1 MWAGRAGCAIAI
13 GGVVALGV
21 WRPEPPPLDVERFSQ
36 VQDERMCVVLDTIAA
51 LAFQGI
57 TPPADPTTE
66 DMRAVI
72 HANTQLAQ
80 LAEQVRGLRATREV
94 C

>member
-1 MWAGRAGCAIAI
+1 MARTGCALAI

-21 WRPEPPPLDVERFSQ
+21 WRPAPAVDVDRLAR
-36 VQDERMCVVLDTIAA
+36 VQDERLCLVIDAITA

-57 TPPADPTTE
+57 TPPDDPTAE
-66 DMRAVI
+66 DVRAVRD
-72 HANTQLAQ
+72 ANVQMAQ

>member
-1 MWAGRAGCAIAI
+1 M
-13 GGVVALGV
+13 ALGV
-21 WRPEPPPLDVERFSQ
+21 WRPAASVDVDRMAQ

-57 TPPADPTTE
+57 TLPTDPTTE
-66 DMRAVI
+66 DMRAVRD
-72 HANTQLAQ
+72 ANAQLAQ
-80 LAEQVRGLRATREV
+80 LAEQVRGLRATKEV

>member
-1 MWAGRAGCAIAI
+1 M
-13 GGVVALGV
+13 ALGV
-21 WRPEPPPLDVERFSQ
+21 WRPAPSVDVDRLAQ
-36 VQDERMCVVLDTIAA
+36 VQDQRMCVVLDTIAA

-57 TPPADPTTE
+57 TPPEDPTTE
-66 DMRAVI
+66 DIRAVRDV
-72 HANTQLAQ
+72 NTQLAK

>member
-1 MWAGRAGCAIAI
+1 MGLC
-13 GGVVALGV
+13 
-21 WRPEPPPLDVERFSQ
+21 RPPSPVDVDRLTQ
-36 VQDERMCVVLDTIAA
+36 VQDDRLCIVLDAIAA

-57 TPPADPTTE
+57 TPPADPTAE
-66 DMRAVI
+66 DIRAVRD
-72 HANTQLAQ
+72 ANTQLAQ

>member
-1 MWAGRAGCAIAI
+1 M
-13 GGVVALGV
+13 ALGV
-21 WRPEPPPLDVERFSQ
+21 WRPPAPVDVDRFTQ
-36 VQDERMCVVLDTIAA
+36 VQDDRLCIVLDAIAA

-57 TPPADPTTE
+57 TPPTDPTAE
-66 DMRAVI
+66 DIRAVRD
-72 HANTQLAQ
+72 ANAQLGQ

>member
-1 MWAGRAGCAIAI
+1 
-13 GGVVALGV
+13 
-21 WRPEPPPLDVERFSQ
+21 
-36 VQDERMCVVLDTIAA
+36 MCVVLDTIAA

-57 TPPADPTTE
+57 TPPPDPTAE
-66 DMRAVI
+66 DIRAVTY
-72 HANTQLAQ
+72 ANAQLAQ

>member
-21 WRPEPPPLDVERFSQ
+21 WRPAPAVDVDRLAQ
-36 VQDERMCVVLDTIAA
+36 VQDERLCVVLDTIAA

-57 TPPADPTTE
+57 TPPLDPTAE
-66 DMRAVI
+66 DIRAVKY
-72 HANTQLAQ
+72 ANTQLAQ
-80 LAEQVRGLRATREV
+80 LAEQVRGLRATKEV